1 MQRLVA
7 AKRQEQNTVAHCTR
21 PLSCC
26 NHNDAREVTQGVPTT
41 FTVLSRAKSI
51 RLIGEVEKSGS
62 HSVNSLFCAAF
73 SSDAYMFLNTILNAN
88 HRC

>member
-1 MQRLVA
+1 M
-7 AKRQEQNTVAHCTR
+7 AHCTR

-26 NHNDAREVTQGVPTT
+26 NHIDAREVTQGVPTT

-62 HSVNSLFCAAF
+62 YSVNSFVLRRLPF
-73 SSDAYMFLNTILNAN
+73 
-88 HRC
+88 RCVHIPQHNLEC